1 MTEGAPLPPWCC
13 KQGAA
18 QVLLCCLRRGLGWS
32 EGEEMVCEDRAY
44 CQQGWAFQDD
54 GQFPM
59 TPLTSRVQNLN
70 GKEAAF

>member
-54 GQFPM
+54 GQFP
-59 TPLTSRVQNLN
+59 
-70 GKEAAF
+70 